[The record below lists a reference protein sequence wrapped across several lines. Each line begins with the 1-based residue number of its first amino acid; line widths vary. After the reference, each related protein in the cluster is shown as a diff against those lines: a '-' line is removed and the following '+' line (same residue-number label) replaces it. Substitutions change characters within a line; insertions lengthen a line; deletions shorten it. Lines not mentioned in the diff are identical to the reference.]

1 MLVKTREQ
9 LSRLTVNEL
18 KDICR
23 QNDLKGYSKL
33 KKAELVEFVY
43 FHQPEPFEAKI
54 QYIYNDNLNMYSIL
68 YIDPT
73 LSIKEITSLI
83 REHAAGKPFSNQ
95 EHNEKIIKAFYRAGF
110 RAYGHETLSESETL
124 ALLNNV
130 SSIHLIANTNKYNM
144 IEQVENEITETQQE
158 QETSKT
164 EYQEAQTKNTTYT
177 VGNRSFA
184 SHSQA
189 SNKQPKLYWYQY
201 RLRGLSPGC
210 QPDDFIKVDHSKG
223 RFGIIA
229 YNRPLTQKELNE
241 YELLPFDDV
250 S

>member
-9 LSRLTVNEL
+9 LSRLTVAEL

-23 QNDLKGYSKL
+23 QNNLKGYSKL

-43 FHQPEPFEAKI
+43 FHQPEPFESKI
-54 QYIYNDNLNMYSIL
+54 QYIYNDELNMYSIL
-68 YIDPT
+68 YIDPN
-73 LSIKEITSLI
+73 LSIKEIANLI

-110 RAYGHETLSESETL
+110 RAFGHETLSEKETL

-144 IEQVENEITETQQE
+144 IEHVENEITETQQE
-158 QETSKT
+158 QETNKT
-164 EYQEAQTKNTTYT
+164 EQQEAKTNTTYT
-177 VGNRSFA
+177 VGNCSFA
-184 SHSQA
+184 SYSEA
-189 SNKQPKLYWYQY
+189 SNKQSKLFWYEY

-210 QPDDFIKVDHSKG
+210 QPNDFIKVDHSKG